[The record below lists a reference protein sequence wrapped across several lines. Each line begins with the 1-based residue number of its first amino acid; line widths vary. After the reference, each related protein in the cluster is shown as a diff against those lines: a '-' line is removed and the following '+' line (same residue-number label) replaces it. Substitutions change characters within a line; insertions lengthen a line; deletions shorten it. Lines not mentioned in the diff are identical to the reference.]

1 MVDLEASSC
10 NASLLIASSGFVHR
24 MAVRLIRKGSFTSA
38 SSRLQSLHASLSAQ
52 QALKSGL
59 KDNSRTLIKIS
70 FQIAEDVPLILSLPQ
85 NLEIQFYLQAAE
97 PQIARCLHLTQVGT
111 CWRLVSRVWDS
122 MALFMGLECV
132 GKVFMGLLYTR
143 RQST

>member
-10 NASLLIASSGFVHR
+10 NASLLIASTGFVHR

-59 KDNSRTLIKIS
+59 K
-70 FQIAEDVPLILSLPQ
+70 ED
-85 NLEIQFYLQAAE
+85 
-97 PQIARCLHLTQVGT
+97 
-111 CWRLVSRVWDS
+111 LVSRVWDC
-122 MALFMGLECV
+122 MALFMGLGCV
-132 GKVFMGLLYTR
+132 GKVFMGLLYRR